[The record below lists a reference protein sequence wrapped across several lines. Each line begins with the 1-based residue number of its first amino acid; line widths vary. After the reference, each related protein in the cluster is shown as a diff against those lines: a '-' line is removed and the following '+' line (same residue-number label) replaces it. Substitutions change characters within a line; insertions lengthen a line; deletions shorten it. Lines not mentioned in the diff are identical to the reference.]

1 MAHRIADIDIRLLRV
16 FVAVVDSGGFSL
28 AVARL
33 NVAESTISQHMSDLE
48 TRIGMRLCERG
59 RSGFR
64 MTREGEQVYAKSV
77 ELLQGLEQ
85 FRDDLSLIKNDL
97 SGTLR
102 LGLADGL
109 ISEHEA
115 HIGARLA
122 DFVASHPSLN
132 VEIVIRSPRM
142 LERAVYDGD
151 LLVAIGAEHRRVSG
165 LAFEH
170 LFTERN
176 ALYCGISNPLFK
188 LDDGDISVEAL
199 YDQPRIARGYLDRF
213 DQQFFPN
220 QSYCATVHQVEAAAI
235 LILNGP
241 SIGFLPEHFAT
252 PYVEA
257 GRLRSLRS
265 DRFVFSSRIGLISN
279 ASGRSDPRSKAFC
292 DFIQKPVSK
301 RLKKS
306 SNS

>member
-1 MAHRIADIDIRLLRV
+1 MTHRIADLDIRLLRV

-109 ISEHEA
+109 ISEQEA
-115 HIGARLA
+115 GIGARLA
-122 DFVASHPSLN
+122 NFVSEHPSLN

-165 LAFEH
+165 LTFEP

-176 ALYCGISNPLFK
+176 TLYCGQANPLF
-188 LDDGDISVEAL
+188 DVEDSGISVETL

-220 QSYCATVHQVEAAAI
+220 QSYCATVHQVEAAAM

-241 SIGFLPEHFAT
+241 SIGFLPDHFAK
-252 PYVEA
+252 PYTDA
-257 GRLRSLRS
+257 GHLRALRS
-265 DRFVFSSRIGLISN
+265 DRFTFSSRMGLISN
-279 ASGRSDPRSKAFC
+279 ATGRLDPRAKAFC
-292 DFIQKPVSK
+292 EF
-301 RLKKS
+301 LKQPLAA
-306 SNS
+306 